1 MKTWKKTEF
10 VRLITTN
17 GFVLDRYNGSHSI
30 FKHNDG
36 RVISLPRSVNPCIVQ
51 RLIKENNLNEGDY

>member
-17 GFVLDRYNGSHSI
+17 GFILHRYNGSHSI
-30 FKHNDG
+30 FKHDDG

-51 RLIKENNLNEGDY
+51 RLIKENNLV

>member
-1 MKTWKKTEF
+1 MKQWKKTEI
-10 VRLITTN
+10 VKLITDN

-36 RVISLPRSVNPCIVQ
+36 RVISLPRSVNPCIIQ
-51 RLIKENNLNEGDY
+51 RLIKSNNLKINE